1 MFFAR
6 AIHADPESTA
16 VLCDSK
22 QLTWDAVLSDGVA
35 AVLHQC
41 QEMLVLWVVSS
52 KETSSS
58 LTTDRIM
65 YYIVM

>member
-6 AIHADPESTA
+6 AIRADPESTA

-41 QEMLVLWVVSS
+41 QEMLVLWAVSS
-52 KETSSS
+52 KETSAH
-58 LTTDRIM
+58 
-65 YYIVM
+65 